1 MAGYD
6 AVFVGSGINSLAGA
20 ALLAKAGWRVCV
32 LERNEWLGGAIRTVD
47 GLIAPGFTHEV
58 FASWHPLWTGS
69 PAYAELKPDL
79 DRLGVEYLNAELAT
93 GTAFPDGSSV
103 FLSTD
108 GAANTAE
115 LGQAWQRQF
124 DAFMANAD
132 LAFGVLGTEL
142 WSGAGLGLGRQAYSR
157 FGRRGLVEF
166 TGSVLATARDWL
178 HETFEDERAHGL
190 LAPWVLHTGLGPD
203 QATSG
208 FMTQVIA
215 CALQLGGM
223 PVPKGGGARLVEG
236 LATIV
241 RDAGGE
247 LRTEAE
253 VERILVS
260 GDTATGVVLAG
271 GEAIAAS
278 RAVLACVTPTQL
290 YGSLLGVG
298 DVPASLREA
307 AARFRYGRGEM
318 QIHLALSEL
327 PRWRGD
333 ERLARTP
340 VVHVTPGLDGVS
352 RAVNEAERG
361 LLPAEATIVCGQPL
375 AVDPSRAPEGSWIVW
390 IQLQELPPVPLGDAA
405 GELDTSRGWTEELRE
420 AYADRIV
427 ERLGGHIEN
436 LAAATLGRVVLS
448 PAEIEAAN
456 PNWVGGD
463 IYGGSCALDQNL
475 LWRPTPASPGH
486 ATPVERLFHIG
497 ASTHPGPGLGAGSGY
512 LVAKRLTRPPLPRR
526 LLARLP
532 GR

>member
-1 MAGYD
+1 MAGFD

-20 ALLAKAGWRVCV
+20 ALLAKAGWKVCV
-32 LERNEWLGGAIRTVD
+32 LERNEWLGGAIRTVE
-47 GLIAPGFTHEV
+47 GLIEPGFTHEV

-79 DRLGVEYLNAELAT
+79 DRLGVEYLNTELAT
-93 GTAFPDGSSV
+93 GSAFPDGSSA

-108 GAANTAE
+108 GAANAAE
-115 LGQAWQRQF
+115 LGDAWPRQF
-124 DAFMANAD
+124 DEFMADAD

-142 WSGAGLGLGRQAYSR
+142 WSAAGLGLGRQAYAR
-157 FGRRGLVEF
+157 FGRRGLLEF
-166 TGSVLATARDWL
+166 GGRVLTTARDWL
-178 HETFEDERAHGL
+178 TETFDDEAAHGL

-223 PVPKGGGARLVEG
+223 PVPRGGGVKLVDG

-241 RDAGGE
+241 REAGGE
-247 LRTEAE
+247 LRTESE
-253 VERILVS
+253 VERIVVS
-260 GDTATGVVLAG
+260 DGRATAVALAG
-271 GEAIAAS
+271 GETIAAS

-290 YGSLLGVG
+290 YGRLLSEGAA
-298 DVPASLREA
+298 PANIREA
-307 AARFRYGRGEM
+307 ARRFRYGRGEM
-318 QIHLALSEL
+318 QIHLALDEL

-340 VVHVTPGLDGVS
+340 IVHVTPGLDGVS
-352 RAVNEAERG
+352 RAVNEAERD

-375 AVDPSRAPEGSWIVW
+375 AVDPSRAPEGKGILW
-390 IQLQELPPVPLGDAA
+390 IQLQELPSRPKGDAA
-405 GELDTSRGWTEELRE
+405 GELDTANGWDERLRE

-436 LAAATLGRVVLS
+436 LGASTIGRVVLG
-448 PAEIEAAN
+448 PAEIAAAN

-512 LVAKRLTRPPLPRR
+512 LTAKRLTRPPLPRR
-526 LLARLP
+526 LLSKVP
-532 GR
+532 GL

>member
-1 MAGYD
+1 MTGFD

-32 LERNEWLGGAIRTVD
+32 LERNEWLGGAIRTVES
-47 GLIAPGFTHEV
+47 LIVPGFTHEL

-93 GTAFPDGSSV
+93 ASAFPDGSSV

-108 GAANTAE
+108 GAANAAE
-115 LGQAWQRQF
+115 LGEPWQRQF
-124 DAFMANAD
+124 DGFMANAD

-142 WSGAGLGLGRQAYSR
+142 WSGAGLGLGRQAYAR
-157 FGRRGLVEF
+157 LGRRGLLEF
-166 TGSVLATARDWL
+166 GGRALTTARDWL
-178 HETFEDERAHGL
+178 TETFDDEAAHGL
-190 LAPWVLHTGLGPD
+190 LAPWVLHAGLGPD
-203 QATSG
+203 QAASG

-215 CALQLGGM
+215 CTLQLGGM
-223 PVPKGGGARLVEG
+223 PVPRGGGVKLVDG

-241 RDAGGE
+241 REAGGE

-253 VERILVS
+253 VERVLVS
-260 GDTATGVVLAG
+260 EGRATGVRLGG
-271 GEAIAAS
+271 GETIVAS

-290 YGSLLGVG
+290 YGRLLGEN
-298 DVPASLREA
+298 DAPANVREA
-307 AARFRYGRGEM
+307 ADRFRYGRGEM
-318 QIHLALSEL
+318 QIHLALNEL

-340 VVHVTPGLDGVS
+340 IVHVTPGLDGVS
-352 RAVNEAERG
+352 RAVNEADRG

-390 IQLQELPPVPLGDAA
+390 IQLQELPPQPKGDAA
-405 GELDTSRGWTEELRE
+405 GELDTTRGWDEQLRE

-427 ERLGGHIEN
+427 ERLGSQIEN
-436 LAAATLGRVVLS
+436 LEAATLGRVVLG
-448 PAEIEAAN
+448 PAEIAAAN

-475 LWRPTPASPGH
+475 LWRPTPAMPGH
-486 ATPVERLFHIG
+486 ETPVEGLFHIG

-512 LVAKRLTRPPLPRR
+512 LAAKRLTRPPLARR
-526 LLARLP
+526 LLAKLP
-532 GR
+532 GL

>member
-1 MAGYD
+1 MTGFD

-20 ALLAKAGWRVCV
+20 ALLARAGWKVCV
-32 LERNEWLGGAIRTVD
+32 LERNEWLGGAIRTVE

-58 FASWHPLWTGS
+58 FASWHPLWTSS

-79 DRLGVEYLNAELAT
+79 DRLGVKYLNTELAT
-93 GTAFPDGSSV
+93 ASAFPDGSSA

-108 GAANTAE
+108 GAANAAE
-115 LGQAWQRQF
+115 LGEAWPRQF
-124 DAFMANAD
+124 DDFMANAD
-132 LAFGVLGTEL
+132 IAFGVLGTEL
-142 WSGAGLGLGRQAYSR
+142 WSAAGLGLGRQAYSR
-157 FGRRGLVEF
+157 FGRRGLLEF
-166 TGSVLATARDWL
+166 SGRVLSTARDWL
-178 HETFEDERAHGL
+178 TETFDGEAAHGL

-223 PVPKGGGARLVEG
+223 PVPKGGGVNLVDG

-241 RDAGGE
+241 REAGGE
-247 LRTEAE
+247 LRTAAD

-260 GDTATGVVLAG
+260 EGRATAVRLTG
-271 GEAIAAS
+271 GEAVSAS

-290 YGSLLGVG
+290 YGRLLDDG
-298 DVPASLREA
+298 DAPANVHEA
-307 AARFRYGRGEM
+307 ARRFRYGRGEM
-318 QIHLALSEL
+318 QIHLALHEL

-340 VVHVTPGLDGVS
+340 IVHVTPGLDGVS

-375 AVDPSRAPEGSWIVW
+375 AVDPSRAPDGSWILW
-390 IQLQELPPVPLGDAA
+390 IQLQELPSQPKGDAA
-405 GELDTSRGWTEELRE
+405 DELDTANGWDEQLRE

-436 LAAATLGRVVLS
+436 LETATLGRVVLG
-448 PAEIEAAN
+448 PAEIAAAN

-475 LWRPTPASPGH
+475 LWRPTPAMPGH
-486 ATPVERLFHIG
+486 ETPVERLFHIG

-512 LVAKRLTRPPLPRR
+512 LAAKRLTRPPLPRR
-526 LLARLP
+526 LLAKLP
-532 GR
+532 GF